1 MFRVIILF
9 TLVSISCHEKEN
21 TLVLCNTEDPVENL
35 QWLSAL
41 ISQVQS
47 DTKYTSV
54 TISVLEYQGQTI
66 FNLYDIIQ
74 SCVYCDLRDCSG
86 QKFIPADFIDFA
98 QQKRMSEKF
107 GVRIRNSVRISWAV
121 LLFFLPLYRP
131 QFLLIHPDRLL

>member
-9 TLVSISCHEKEN
+9 ILVSISCHEKEN
-21 TLVLCNTEDPVENL
+21 ALVLCNTEDPVENL
-35 QWLSAL
+35 QWLSEL

-66 FNLYDIIQ
+66 FNIYDIIQ

-98 QQKRMSEKF
+98 SAEKN
-107 GVRIRNSVRISWAV
+107 VRKIWCQN
-121 LLFFLPLYRP
+121 P
-131 QFLLIHPDRLL
+131 QLCSD